1 MGVCRNYRLRH
12 SPLFFVWPF
21 LSIMSK
27 TAIQYLR
34 SKAMS
39 KTLPPPS
46 DDTKVRYAKGRWR
59 ELALFGGNWR
69 YLAGMNARMKPVLA
83 SIYVVCILEWLWK
96 GASSGDP
103 KQLRLSECA
112 SVATLTVF
120 CGYLNGLQWLSQR
133 CSVATLTAFSSY
145 LNAFNAHLEH
155 NCWQRMTCD
164 NRWWQMMTDR

>member
-59 ELALFGGNWR
+59 ELALFGGNER
-69 YLAGMNARMKPVLA
+69 SNEA
-83 SIYVVCILEWLWK
+83 
-96 GASSGDP
+96 
-103 KQLRLSECA
+103 RLSLHIRSMYIGVALKGGFIRRPETVKTLRMRFSGYINGVQWLPQRP
-112 SVATLTVF
+112 SVAISTVF
-120 CGYLNGLQWLSQR
+120 SGYLNSLQWLSQ
-133 CSVATLTAFSSY
+133 CF
-145 LNAFNAHLEH
+145 
-155 NCWQRMTCD
+155 
-164 NRWWQMMTDR
+164 

>member
-59 ELALFGGNWR
+59 ELALFGGNER
-69 YLAGMNARMKPVLA
+69 SDEVCLSLHIRSMYIGVALKGGFIRRPETVKTLRMRF
-83 SIYVVCILEWLWK
+83 S
-96 GASSGDP
+96 
-103 KQLRLSECA
+103 
-112 SVATLTVF
+112 
-120 CGYLNGLQWLSQR
+120 GYLNGVLWLPQRPSVAISTVFSGYLNSLQWLSQ
-133 CSVATLTAFSSY
+133 CF
-145 LNAFNAHLEH
+145 
-155 NCWQRMTCD
+155 
-164 NRWWQMMTDR
+164 

>member
-59 ELALFGGNWR
+59 ELALFGGNER
-69 YLAGMNARMKPVLA
+69 SDEACLNLHIRSMYIGVALKGGFIRRPETVKTLRMRF
-83 SIYVVCILEWLWK
+83 
-96 GASSGDP
+96 SG
-103 KQLRLSECA
+103 C
-112 SVATLTVF
+112 
-120 CGYLNGLQWLSQR
+120 LNGVQWLP
-133 CSVATLTAFSSY
+133 
-145 LNAFNAHLEH
+145 
-155 NCWQRMTCD
+155 
-164 NRWWQMMTDR
+164 

>member
-59 ELALFGGNWR
+59 ELALFGGNERSDEACLNLHIRKVDGQAKDAYPLKINWKIWNLED
-69 YLAGMNARMKPVLA
+69 LAG
-83 SIYVVCILEWLWK
+83 
-96 GASSGDP
+96 
-103 KQLRLSECA
+103 
-112 SVATLTVF
+112 
-120 CGYLNGLQWLSQR
+120 
-133 CSVATLTAFSSY
+133 
-145 LNAFNAHLEH
+145 
-155 NCWQRMTCD
+155 
-164 NRWWQMMTDR
+164 

>member
-59 ELALFGGNWR
+59 ELALFGGNER
-69 YLAGMNARMKPVLA
+69 SNEA
-83 SIYVVCILEWLWK
+83 
-96 GASSGDP
+96 
-103 KQLRLSECA
+103 RLSLHIR
-112 SVATLTVF
+112 SMYIGVALKGGFIRRPETVKILRMRF
-120 CGYLNGLQWLSQR
+120 SGYLNGVQWLSQR
-133 CSVATLTAFSSY
+133 CSVATLTAFSGY

-155 NCWQRMTCD
+155 NLWQRMTCG
-164 NRWWQMMTDR
+164 DR

>member
-59 ELALFGGNWR
+59 ELALFGGNERSDEACLNLHIRKADGQAKDAYPLKINWKNWNLED
-69 YLAGMNARMKPVLA
+69 LAG
-83 SIYVVCILEWLWK
+83 
-96 GASSGDP
+96 
-103 KQLRLSECA
+103 
-112 SVATLTVF
+112 
-120 CGYLNGLQWLSQR
+120 
-133 CSVATLTAFSSY
+133 
-145 LNAFNAHLEH
+145 
-155 NCWQRMTCD
+155 
-164 NRWWQMMTDR
+164 

>member
-59 ELALFGGNWR
+59 ELALFGGNER
-69 YLAGMNARMKPVLA
+69 SDEACLNLHIRSMYIGG
-83 SIYVVCILEWLWK
+83 LWK

-103 KQLRLSECA
+103 KQLRFSECA

-120 CGYLNGLQWLSQR
+120 SGYLNGLQWLSQR
-133 CSVATLTAFSSY
+133 CSVATLTAFSGY

-155 NCWQRMTCD
+155 NLWQRMTCGD
-164 NRWWQMMTDR
+164 RWWQIGKCC

>member
-59 ELALFGGNWR
+59 ELALFGGNER
-69 YLAGMNARMKPVLA
+69 SDEACLNLHIRSMYIGVALKGGFIRRPETVKILRMRF
-83 SIYVVCILEWLWK
+83 S
-96 GASSGDP
+96 
-103 KQLRLSECA
+103 
-112 SVATLTVF
+112 
-120 CGYLNGLQWLSQR
+120 GYLNGVQWLSQRPSVAISTVFSGYLNSLQWLSQ
-133 CSVATLTAFSSY
+133 CF
-145 LNAFNAHLEH
+145 
-155 NCWQRMTCD
+155 
-164 NRWWQMMTDR
+164 